1 MQVGSVSS
9 AALQR
14 AGAADTL
21 AKAKQSFDKL
31 GSALESGNLSDAKDA
46 LANLQKNAPKGPKGA
61 NPIRDKIDALNQAV
75 DSGDLKAAQTA
86 YADVKSAMSQRRG
99 AGGRPPGGPPP
110 GGRPP
115 GGPPPGGRPPG
126 GPPPGGGKASA
137 SSGSSSSGKVY
148 EKADADKDG
157 TVSAMEQ
164 LAYDAA
170 HPDETKK
177 ADTSAAANAKA
188 AAAKGAIDV
197 FA

>member
-110 GGRPP
+110 GG
-115 GGPPPGGRPPG
+115 
-126 GPPPGGGKASA
+126 GKASA

>member
-115 GGPPPGGRPPG
+115 GGPPPGG
-126 GPPPGGGKASA
+126 GKASA

>member
-1 MQVGSVSS
+1 MHVGAASS
-9 AALQR
+9 AAIQR
-14 AGAADTL
+14 AGAADTM
-21 AKAKQSFDKL
+21 AKVKQSFDKL

-46 LANLQKNAPKGPKGA
+46 LANLQKNAPKGPNGP
-61 NPIRDKIDALNQAV
+61 NPVGEKIDALKQAV

-99 AGGRPPGGPPP
+99 AGGPPPGGPPPGGPPP

-115 GGPPPGGRPPG
+115 GGPPPA
-126 GPPPGGGKASA
+126 GGKASA
-137 SSGSSSSGKVY
+137 SAGDSSSGKVY

-164 LAYDAA
+164 LAYDAT